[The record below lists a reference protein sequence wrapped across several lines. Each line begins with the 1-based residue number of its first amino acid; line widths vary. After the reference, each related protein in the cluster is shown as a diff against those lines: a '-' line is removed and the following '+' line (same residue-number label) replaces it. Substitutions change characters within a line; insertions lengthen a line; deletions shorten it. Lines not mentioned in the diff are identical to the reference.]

1 MEKGATEFMVVP
13 LQGDDLGVCK
23 TSNYRLVQCCGGH
36 VVFSYTWHGKA
47 IMMHMAADKQ
57 GVKQLRDAFNHFCRW
72 LFDNYKPAMILGAV
86 NRRSVARMVEK
97 CGCRH
102 IANSDD
108 TKIYMRINNG

>member
-1 MEKGATEFMVVP
+1 MEKSATEFMVVP

-23 TSNYRLVQCCGGH
+23 TSNYRLVQCCDGH

-57 GVKQLRDAFNHFCRW
+57 GLRHFRRALEYFCNWVFNH
-72 LFDNYKPAMILGAV
+72 YKPKMILGGIE
-86 NRRSVARMVEK
+86 RDSVARVAEK
-97 CGCRH
+97 CGFIH